1 MITPNILFP
10 NWRGRTCGECAWR
23 LLKTTD
29 TRGRKCDTDDL
40 EPACPAFV
48 AREEEVDHD
57 R

>member
-1 MITPNILFP
+1 MITPNIPFP
-10 NWRGRTCGECAWR
+10 NWRDRTCGECAWR
-23 LLKTTD
+23 LVKTTD